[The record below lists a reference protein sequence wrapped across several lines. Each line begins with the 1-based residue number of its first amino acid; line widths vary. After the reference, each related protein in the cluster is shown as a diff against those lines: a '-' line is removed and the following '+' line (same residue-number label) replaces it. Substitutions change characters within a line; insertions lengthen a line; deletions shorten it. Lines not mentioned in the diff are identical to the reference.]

1 MLCNCPQLWSRVR
14 LFVTPR
20 TVVRQAPLF
29 RGFSRKEYWNG
40 LPFPP
45 PGDLPDPGNEPTS
58 ALVVDSLPL
67 SHLGRPSQQLHT
79 TIYIKLESESEV
91 TQSCPTLCDFMDCS
105 LSGSSLHGILQARV
119 LEWVAISFSRG
130 SSRPRDRTW
139 VSCIPGR
146 CFKFKNNLKLSSS
159 SSSLIT
165 IPVLNSLME
174 LLSTVLDSSDTGP
187 FHHHR
192 LSIW

>member
-91 TQSCPTLCDFMDCS
+91 TQSCPTLCDFIDCS
-105 LSGSSLHGILQARV
+105 LPGSSVHEDSLGKNTGVGCHALQGNLPNPGIKPRSPALQAD
-119 LEWVAISFSRG
+119 S
-130 SSRPRDRTW
+130 
-139 VSCIPGR
+139 
-146 CFKFKNNLKLSSS
+146 
-159 SSSLIT
+159 
-165 IPVLNSLME
+165 
-174 LLSTVLDSSDTGP
+174 LLSEPPGKPIALALIKNCSTIQLWVYLWTLFCPIG
-187 FHHHR
+187 
-192 LSIW
+192 LYI